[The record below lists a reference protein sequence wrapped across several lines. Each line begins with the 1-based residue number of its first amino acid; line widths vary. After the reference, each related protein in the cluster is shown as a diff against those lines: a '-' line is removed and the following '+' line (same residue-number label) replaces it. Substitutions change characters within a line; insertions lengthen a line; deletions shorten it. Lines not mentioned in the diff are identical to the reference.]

1 MNGRDVADRFQTT
14 HTGIKVIYTSGYTQD
29 LITDR
34 GLLHKDIAYVPK
46 PYSAEQII
54 AKVREAT

>member
-1 MNGRDVADRFQTT
+1 M
-14 HTGIKVIYTSGYTQD
+14 IYTSGYTQD

-34 GLLHKDIAYVPK
+34 GILHKDIAYVPK

-54 AKVREAT
+54 AKVREATSCSRDSRNQ